1 MVELPLRE
9 QADGEVDPVGVE
21 LVQDPGPVDRA
32 QQQPDAGR
40 VPAELRD
47 QARPEQRLDAVRKAH
62 REGARDRGRIELL
75 LPVHQR
81 LHLPEGAAQ
90 RLGDPEGA
98 GRRPHPV
105 RRPGQE
111 LVVEQAAQ
119 AGEARTHRRLADPD
133 ARGGP
138 RDAPLVEQRVEGD
151 QQVQVDPAEIDMVDG
166 HGRRVR
172 WGFGRPT

>member
-21 LVQDPGPVDRA
+21 LVEDPGPVDGA

-40 VPAELRD
+40 VPPELRD
-47 QARPEQRLDAVRKAH
+47 QPRPEERLDAVGQAH
-62 REGARDRGRIELL
+62 REGARDGGRVEPL

-81 LHLPEGAAQ
+81 LHLPEGGAQ
-90 RLGDPEGA
+90 RLGDLQGA
-98 GRRPHPV
+98 GRRSHPV

-119 AGEARTHRRLADPD
+119 AGEARAHRRLADPD
-133 ARGGP
+133 PRGGP
-138 RDAPLVEQRVEGD
+138 RDAALVEQRVEGD
-151 QQVQVDPAEIDMVDG
+151 QQIQVDPAEIDMVDG